1 VRLCVIIPV
10 KNLSSSKARL
20 AASLSLRERKDLTVK
35 MLRHVLSILNKSIGE
50 VLIIGS
56 DDEVRAV
63 SRECNVLFELDKAT
77 SLNSAVVQAVGR
89 CVRSGSDAVLLMAAD
104 LPLLSYSELENLLE
118 NTEGEAVVICPSKDC
133 GTNALFL
140 RPPRT
145 MPVSFG
151 ANSFARHLRMAL
163 ERGRR
168 FKVFWSPGFS
178 FDIDTPEDLKML
190 DGLRTGSTSV
200 KY

>member
-1 VRLCVIIPV
+1 VRLSVIIPV

-20 AASLSLRERKDLTVK
+20 APSLGLKERRGLTVK
-35 MLRHVLSILNKSIGE
+35 MIRHVLSTLNKSIGE
-50 VLIIGS
+50 VLVIGS
-56 DDEVRAV
+56 DDEVRAI
-63 SRECNVLFELDKAT
+63 SEEYNVLFELDKDT
-77 SLNSAVVQAVGR
+77 SLNGAIVQAIDR
-89 CVRSGSDAVLLMAAD
+89 CVRSGSDAVLLIAAD
-104 LPLLSYSELENLLE
+104 LPLLSYYEVERLID

-140 RPPRT
+140 HPPKT

-151 ANSFARHLRMAL
+151 ANSFTRHLRMAM

-190 DGLRTGSTSV
+190 NALRIGSTSA
-200 KY
+200 KH